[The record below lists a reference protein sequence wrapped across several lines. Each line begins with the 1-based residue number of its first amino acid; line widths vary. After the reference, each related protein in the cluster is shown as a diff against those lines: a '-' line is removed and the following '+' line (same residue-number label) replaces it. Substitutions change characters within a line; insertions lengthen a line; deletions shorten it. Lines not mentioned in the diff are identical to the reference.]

1 MGDPTGEDRSEPTLE
16 LPSLFRRRRRAA
28 ATAEPE
34 PEPQPPA
41 PQPEPEPEP
50 VESTQVIPHPEPPTA
65 LAPAAQEPVWEPEPE
80 PEPVS
85 PGGQRRAERQAPR
98 RARRARRTPRETPA
112 LPAAVAAVLT
122 GLVVGLG
129 GALLTYGAL
138 QGCELLR
145 GTDSCGGPGLLLLV
159 AILVVMVLAGATM
172 LAWLGVSE
180 PRGTSFLGVGIT
192 AVVAMVALLETL
204 FSAWMFVAVP
214 VLAAAAY
221 LLAEWVTTRFV
232 EELDAGPVVDVR

>member
-34 PEPQPPA
+34 HESA
-41 PQPEPEPEP
+41 PEP
-50 VESTQVIPHPEPPTA
+50 VEDTQDPVPPTA
-65 LAPAAQEPVWEPEPE
+65 PA

-85 PGGQRRAERQAPR
+85 TGGQRRAERRAERQAPR
-98 RARRARRTPRETPA
+98 RVRRERPA
-112 LPAAVAAVLT
+112 LPATVAAVLT

-129 GALLTYGAL
+129 GAVLTYGGL

-159 AILVVMVLAGATM
+159 AILVVMVLAGATL

-192 AVVAMVALLETL
+192 AVVAMVALLEAL
-204 FSAWMFVAVP
+204 FSPWMFVAVP

-232 EELDAGPVVDVR
+232 EERDDGPGVDVR